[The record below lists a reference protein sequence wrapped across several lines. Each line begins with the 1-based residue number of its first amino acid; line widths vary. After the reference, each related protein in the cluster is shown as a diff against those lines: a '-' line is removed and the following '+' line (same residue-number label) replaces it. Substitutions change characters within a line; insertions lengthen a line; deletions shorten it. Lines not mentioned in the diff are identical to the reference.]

1 MISAFFEIPTGGPGR
16 IATMARPT
24 GDGYLADEM
33 KHLAGAGVTDLASN
47 LMDHEA
53 WSLGLE
59 KEAGTAAAVGIKFHR
74 HPIPD
79 GSIPVRPEFDWFID
93 TLAPVVQNGGFL
105 VVHCLGGI
113 GRSST
118 TAAAVLVR
126 LGFAPNEALKAIS
139 HARGFPVPETMEQYD
154 FVMGL
159 GKR

>member
-16 IATMARPT
+16 IATMARPA
-24 GDGYLADEM
+24 GDFYLADEM

-47 LMDHEA
+47 LMDREA
-53 WSLGLE
+53 WALGLE
-59 KEAGTAAAVGIKFHR
+59 KEAESAAAVGIRFHR

-79 GSIPVRPEFDWFID
+79 GGVPSQPEFDGFID
-93 TLAPVVQNGGFL
+93 TLAPVVQRGGFL

-118 TAAAVLVR
+118 TVAAVLVR
-126 LGFAPNEALKAIS
+126 LGFAPNDALKAIS

-154 FVMGL
+154 FVIGL
-159 GKR
+159 GKK